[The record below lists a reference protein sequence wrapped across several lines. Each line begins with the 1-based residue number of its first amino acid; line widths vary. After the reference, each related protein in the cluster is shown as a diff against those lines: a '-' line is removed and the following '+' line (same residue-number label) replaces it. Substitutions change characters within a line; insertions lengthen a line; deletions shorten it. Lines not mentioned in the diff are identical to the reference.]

1 MEQKLQNEQR
11 LLNHCRYLLDV
22 DDNHIAV
29 NDHAILDLDNPVK
42 NVLTFQLLNP
52 DRVHQ
57 MVFNNPQKL
66 TAGAILKKLQNR
78 EPVEDTSYIRF
89 FFPFG
94 TEAGDFID
102 AERGKLITF
111 ETESSDWSVAEGVVE
126 ERHISFVISCYNQ
139 KIIETLFSVYFRG
152 KNIQSYAP
160 VGLTYVYAE
169 IKNVVGIDDIIKV
182 FPIQKKPAVPQI
194 HRFFS
199 EQTTTGGS
207 GKPRL
212 QWQISGAKDGQIT
225 PGGINI
231 FTLPAPGVEVDLN
244 RSMEYRLSLKG
255 NAAETAAVVNLYVQ
269 PPDILQLDYDPAARQ
284 VIWRTQYS
292 EALQLA
298 VGAAY
303 MSVKERGTME
313 IQMPS
318 KPQVVLRAQGR
329 IYTEYAA
336 LHLQGLTLDKP
347 QIFRSH
353 ARVYPHYIHTKWTW
367 RTQDTK
373 EVVFQFTEDGSNWH
387 NAATVSSGEFE
398 YLSERPDKPKNP
410 EKLLGAKLICTKSDG
425 SAYPV
430 LLLEGEVMSW
440 IV

>member
-11 LLNHCRYLLDV
+11 YPSHCRYLLDV

-29 NDHAILDLDNPVK
+29 NDHAILDADNPVK
-42 NVLTFQLLNP
+42 SVLTFQLLNP

-66 TAGAILKKLQNR
+66 DAEDILKKLQNR

-89 FFPFG
+89 FFPYG
-94 TEAGDFID
+94 TEVGDFID
-102 AERGKLITF
+102 AQRGKLITF
-111 ETESSDWSVAEGVVE
+111 ETESGDWSVAEGVIE

-139 KIIETLFSVYFRG
+139 KIIQTLFSVYFRC

-169 IKNVVGIDDIIKV
+169 IKNVVGIDDVIKV

-199 EQTTTGGS
+199 DKTTTGES
-207 GKPRL
+207 GQLRL

-231 FTLPAPGVEVDLN
+231 FTLPAPGMEVDLN

-255 NAAETAAVVNLYVQ
+255 NALETNAFVNLYVQ
-269 PPDILQLDYDPAARQ
+269 PPDILQLDYDAAAKQ
-284 VIWRTQYS
+284 VIWRTKYS
-292 EALQLA
+292 EELQLA
-298 VGAAY
+298 VGTVY
-303 MSVKERGTME
+303 KPVNENGSME
-313 IQMPS
+313 IEMPA
-318 KPQVVLRAQGR
+318 KPQIVLRAQGH
-329 IYTEYAA
+329 IYTEYAT

-347 QIFRSH
+347 QIFRSYV
-353 ARVYPHYIHTKWTW
+353 RVYPHYIHTKWTW
-367 RTQDTK
+367 RTQGVK
-373 EVVFQFTEDGSNWH
+373 EVVFQFTEDESSWH
-387 NAATVSSGEFE
+387 NTAIDSTGEFE
-398 YLSERPDKPKNP
+398 YLSVRPDKPKIP

-430 LLLEGEVMSW
+430 LLLEGEVL
-440 IV
+440 